1 MYDRLVAAY
10 REKAGA
16 RAPGEVVE
24 AG

>member
-1 MYDRLVAAY
+1 MYDHLVAAY
-10 REKAGA
+10 REKAGS